1 LGELRDF
8 LWLERG
14 NPDQGKQWGWVRAWG
29 AAVLRPYMN
38 EDAHEGAMGLNL
50 NPAIWEAIA
59 ATGWRRIVGGSA
71 DRW

>member
-1 LGELRDF
+1 LGELGDF

-50 NPAIWEAIA
+50 NP
-59 ATGWRRIVGGSA
+59 RDLGSDRGYRVAA
-71 DRW
+71 DRWWVGG